1 MSAIEKSHAVAFLQ
15 KVGLTEKD
23 MPKPSTRAK
32 ILKKIGDWRF
42 CDRIRF

>member
-32 ILKKIGDWRF
+32 FLKKLEEF
-42 CDRIRF
+42 